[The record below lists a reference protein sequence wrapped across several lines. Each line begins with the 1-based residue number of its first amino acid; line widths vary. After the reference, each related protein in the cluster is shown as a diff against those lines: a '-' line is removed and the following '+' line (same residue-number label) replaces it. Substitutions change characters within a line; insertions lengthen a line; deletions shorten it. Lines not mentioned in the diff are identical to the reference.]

1 MKQFTE
7 NPQKILSS
15 IKTSLSNAVKDRKH
29 GFHLPIF
36 TNLTKN
42 GGISSRIVVL
52 RKFNPNNNLINFHTD
67 KRSKKISELTKNPK
81 TYFVFYDFKEK
92 IQLRLNTISKVNYK
106 NQVSSE
112 SWEKTKLSSRKCYLS
127 KKKPGSIS
135 NIAEDGIEYHLIGV
149 DPKKNESELGYKNFA
164 VIENKIISI
173 DWLYLSSSGHRRL
186 SIKLDNKDVEF
197 NWIIP

>member
-52 RKFNPNNNLINFHTD
+52 
-67 KRSKKISELTKNPK
+67 
-81 TYFVFYDFKEK
+81 
-92 IQLRLNTISKVNYK
+92 
-106 NQVSSE
+106 
-112 SWEKTKLSSRKCYLS
+112 
-127 KKKPGSIS
+127 
-135 NIAEDGIEYHLIGV
+135 
-149 DPKKNESELGYKNFA
+149 
-164 VIENKIISI
+164 
-173 DWLYLSSSGHRRL
+173 
-186 SIKLDNKDVEF
+186 
-197 NWIIP
+197 